1 MGVKL
6 IVVSGKSAGKGIGL
20 KQGKLLIGRADECDV
35 RPLGEEV
42 SRRHCLLEA
51 EGDSL
56 AVKDLDSRNGTFVNG
71 SRIAE
76 RLTLAD
82 GDIVRVG
89 PLELR
94 VSCDR
99 PVAARPSVD
108 GDDVSRWLM
117 ADDDPAG
124 ISDTTRTIR
133 VVGANEE
140 VPGTEEPTDE
150 SGGSAPAP
158 AADPVVAEAADK
170 SSSGAVSAIESLLA
184 SKSKPGA
191 LPAGAK
197 SEKSE
202 TSREAAAEA
211 LKKFFGK
218 K

>member
-1 MGVKL
+1 MGAKL
-6 IVVSGKSAGKGIGL
+6 IVVSGKSAGKAIGL
-20 KQGKLLIGRADECDV
+20 KHGKLLIGRADECDV

-42 SRRHCLLEA
+42 SRRHCLLET
-51 EGDSL
+51 EGDGL
-56 AVKDLDSRNGTFVNG
+56 GVKDLGSRNGTYVNG
-71 SRIAE
+71 VRIE
-76 RLTLAD
+76 ELVQLHD

-99 PVAARPSVD
+99 PAARSNVD

-133 VVGANEE
+133 VVGANEA
-140 VPGTEEPTDE
+140 VPGAEDPDHGAEAA
-150 SGGSAPAP
+150 GPAP
-158 AADPVVAEAADK
+158 EKAAAADEAADK
-170 SSSGAVSAIESLLA
+170 SGSVVASAIESLLA

-197 SEKSE
+197 GDKSE
-202 TSREAAAEA
+202 SSREAAAEA

>member
-1 MGVKL
+1 MGAKL
-6 IVVSGKSAGKGIGL
+6 IVVSGKSAGKAIGL
-20 KQGKLLIGRADECDV
+20 KHGKLLIGRADECDV

-51 EGDSL
+51 DGDGL
-56 AVKDLDSRNGTFVNG
+56 AVKDLGSRNGTYVNG
-71 SRIAE
+71 VRIAD
-76 RLTLAD
+76 LVQLHD

-99 PVAARPSVD
+99 PSARPNVD

-133 VVGANEE
+133 VVGANEA
-140 VPGTEEPTDE
+140 VPGAEEPDRGTE
-150 SGGSAPAP
+150 AAGTAPEK
-158 AADPVVAEAADK
+158 AAAAEAADK
-170 SSSGAVSAIESLLA
+170 SGSVVSSAIESLLA

-197 SEKSE
+197 GDKSE
-202 TSREAAAEA
+202 SSREAAAEA